1 VLAVVALLTT
11 IGGACSGSSEPLAEK
26 TSDRRETTESTTD
39 PSGSSAAPLD
49 WGPCHNER
57 ASMVGLECASLEV
70 PVSQDAPTPTTRI
83 ELARKATNGS
93 ERIGSLIMNPG
104 GPGGSGIEFLADA
117 VSLIPES
124 LASRFDLVS
133 FDPRGVGESSPVH
146 CLTDAQK
153 DDSLEGDISPD
164 APAEFTR
171 AEKEQSTFRNGCEQE
186 NPDLIEHMSTAD
198 VTADLDH
205 IRAALGDEKLTFLGY
220 SYGTKIGAAYATLH
234 PDRVRALVLDGAVSP
249 SATVQEESTTQVQGF
264 EHTLDRF
271 VTTCNADAR
280 CELAPDA
287 ASAIQ
292 TTAASL
298 DADPVIID
306 DPEGDRIL
314 TSDLFLYA
322 IATGL
327 YATDTW
333 AAMSSAI
340 ADVRGDGAKTLMSL
354 VDRQIGR
361 QPDGTYDNS
370 TDAQTMVNCS
380 DTLERPTFPDGWASA
395 SQVAAASPTFGPLL
409 APSAISCVD
418 WPKPANPLPEI
429 SAPDAPPILVV
440 GTLGDPATP
449 YSWAQEMT
457 AALGPKTSL
466 LTYEGDGHT
475 AFLRGGKCIEDS
487 VVSYLVDLKAP
498 KADTSCP
505 AQSDDSGF
513 GGIRDVLITQLVDS
527 GVPRRLASC
536 LVDGMI
542 REVGEDELNRMVLD
556 NDASEFTKLAARL
569 TLECA
574 SKSGD

>member
-1 VLAVVALLTT
+1 
-11 IGGACSGSSEPLAEK
+11 
-26 TSDRRETTESTTD
+26 
-39 PSGSSAAPLD
+39 
-49 WGPCHNER
+49 
-57 ASMVGLECASLEV
+57 M
-70 PVSQDAPTPTTRI
+70 
-83 ELARKATNGS
+83 
-93 ERIGSLIMNPG
+93 
-104 GPGGSGIEFLADA
+104 
-117 VSLIPES
+117 
-124 LASRFDLVS
+124 
-133 FDPRGVGESSPVH
+133 
-146 CLTDAQK
+146 
-153 DDSLEGDISPD
+153 
-164 APAEFTR
+164 
-171 AEKEQSTFRNGCEQE
+171 
-186 NPDLIEHMSTAD
+186 
-198 VTADLDH
+198 
-205 IRAALGDEKLTFLGY
+205 
-220 SYGTKIGAAYATLH
+220 
-234 PDRVRALVLDGAVSP
+234 
-249 SATVQEESTTQVQGF
+249 
-264 EHTLDRF
+264 
-271 VTTCNADAR
+271 
-280 CELAPDA
+280 
-287 ASAIQ
+287 
-292 TTAASL
+292 
-298 DADPVIID
+298 IID

-314 TSDLFLYA
+314 TSDLFLYT

-340 ADVRGDGAKTLMSL
+340 ADVHGDGAKTLMSL

-527 GVPRRLASC
+527 GCPSPGLVSRGRHDPRGRRGRVEPHGARQRCQRAHQASGSSDPGVRVQIGRLSRRGPESAAQVTRLARPQPPTTTPRTIMATTRAIGGRSFD
-536 LVDGMI
+536 VRAD
-542 REVGEDELNRMVLD
+542 RV
-556 NDASEFTKLAARL
+556 ASPRSVFGGRTSARTLPTTIAAPNAR
-569 TLECA
+569 A
-574 SKSGD
+574 IHGKKSSPSSNCPSSAANTTTRRVVMSPQHGRGS